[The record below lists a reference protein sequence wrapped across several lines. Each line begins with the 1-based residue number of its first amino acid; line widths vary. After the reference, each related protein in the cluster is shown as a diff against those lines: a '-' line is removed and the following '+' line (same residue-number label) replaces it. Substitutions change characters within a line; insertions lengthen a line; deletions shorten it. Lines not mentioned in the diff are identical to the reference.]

1 MHTTDGIVYYS
12 AVTEPGSERKLAMR
26 MLKQGFAEF
35 FDMEFSEELIKRNGY
50 GKPYYHGAG
59 EQIQFNLSHCRNA
72 LAVAVSHRR
81 VGVDVEG
88 MRSVNYRTAIKC
100 CSREEYSYVL
110 GWDADL
116 APIALQMYDAKK
128 ESGLYL
134 PKNHMSEEAVKRF
147 LQLWTLKESYV
158 KMTGEGLRKKINEVN
173 FALTDTQG
181 IWKREVQAVMSSQ
194 KDSRHFL
201 YSPGEFVLALTAEYP
216 EGMGQAE
223 FIWKEY
229 NGAKLEERVV

>member
-50 GKPYYHGAG
+50 GKPYYHGVG
-59 EQIQFNLSHCRNA
+59 EQIQFNISHCRNA

-116 APIALQMYDAKK
+116 APIALQMCDAKK

-147 LQLWTLKESYV
+147 LQLWTLK
-158 KMTGEGLRKKINEVN
+158 
-173 FALTDTQG
+173 
-181 IWKREVQAVMSSQ
+181 
-194 KDSRHFL
+194 
-201 YSPGEFVLALTAEYP
+201 
-216 EGMGQAE
+216 
-223 FIWKEY
+223 
-229 NGAKLEERVV
+229 